1 MWIEQQKKHDTIKQ
15 GQIETPLFMC
25 LVKPCMEMT
34 LVDYFI
40 KFLEINT
47 LRNTMNIGK
56 AMSGIFMINLWHHVA
71 GVGISTYSR
80 VTTYQHAR
88 SLQNTLSFTPISRC
102 K

>member
-1 MWIEQQKKHDTIKQ
+1 MWIEQQKKHDTTKQ

-80 VTTYQHAR
+80 VTTYQYAR
-88 SLQNTLSFTPISRC
+88 SLQNTIG
-102 K
+102 